1 MLPLHHRTARTA
13 DGVRTRN
20 MSRVKT
26 WRLFQFV
33 HSGVS
38 GESEIR
44 TRRPAF
50 ASRLASNEVASPV
63 AVSPGA
69 EGGRVELPDPKATQV
84 RAELRRQL
92 PSFQSGEQ
100 RCRSPEQKLVPVFK
114 ARWPAAAILS
124 KKRKQ
129 EGMIPTARA
138 AHWLATRSGPRPVL
152 LPLSYAEL
160 SADRRIRTFTLH
172 LRRVLLDPSSCI
184 RRSGPGGS

>member
-1 MLPLHHRTARTA
+1 VNRFAGGCLVLSATASELPGRPSNPQPSSCLA
-13 DGVRTRN
+13 
-20 MSRVKT
+20 MSRDERSRTSAAASQTRSDSVSLHPVGRPAT
-26 WRLFQFV
+26 TLQFV
-33 HSGVS
+33 HGDIC

-63 AVSPGA
+63 AVSPEA

-84 RAELRRQL
+84 RAELRRRL

-100 RCRSPEQKLVPVFK
+100 RCRSPERKLVLVFK

-138 AHWLATRSGPRPVL
+138 ARWLATRSGPRPVL
-152 LPLSYAEL
+152 LP
-160 SADRRIRTFTLH
+160 
-172 LRRVLLDPSSCI
+172 
-184 RRSGPGGS
+184 